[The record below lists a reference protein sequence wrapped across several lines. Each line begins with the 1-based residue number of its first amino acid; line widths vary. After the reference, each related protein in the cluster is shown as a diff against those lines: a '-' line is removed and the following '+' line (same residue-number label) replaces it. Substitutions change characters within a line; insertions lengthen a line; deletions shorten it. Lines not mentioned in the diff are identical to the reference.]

1 MISDSL
7 KATIAEIVS
16 KRPGFEDVKL
26 EDLNEAIEKA
36 AIQVSRYC
44 RLKVI
49 PDEMK
54 YLVADI
60 VADVY
65 KMDHYSSSS
74 LDEDDFSNRVK
85 KLTQGDTT
93 IELETEAKVV
103 PFSSMREILTH
114 YQSELI
120 VYRGIFWR

>member
-1 MISDSL
+1 MISDNL
-7 KATIAEIVS
+7 KAAIAAIVI
-16 KRPGFEDVKL
+16 KKPDFKDVKP
-26 EDLNEAIEKA
+26 EDLDEPIEKA

-49 PDEMK
+49 PEEMK
-54 YLVADI
+54 YLIADI

-103 PFSSMREILTH
+103 PFSSMR
-114 YQSELI
+114 
-120 VYRGIFWR
+120 